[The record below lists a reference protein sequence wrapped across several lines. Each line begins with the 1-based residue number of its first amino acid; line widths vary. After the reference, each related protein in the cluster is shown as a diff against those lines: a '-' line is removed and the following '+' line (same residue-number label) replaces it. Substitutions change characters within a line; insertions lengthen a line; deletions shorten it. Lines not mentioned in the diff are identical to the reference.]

1 VEPVAFATMCSG
13 APGLEHARASN
24 VDHWGFPFEGALT
37 ALRRVFKRTF
47 LSQAFKTT
55 LRLDSPHEARFVVA
69 RTINP

>member
-1 VEPVAFATMCSG
+1 MEPVAFATMCSG
-13 APGLEHARASN
+13 APGLESN

-37 ALRRVFKRTF
+37 ALRRVVKRTF

-55 LRLDSPHEARFVVA
+55 LRLDSPHESRFVAA

>member
-1 VEPVAFATMCSG
+1 MEPVAFATICSG
-13 APGLEHARASN
+13 GYVYCE
-24 VDHWGFPFEGALT
+24 VLT

-55 LRLDSPHEARFVVA
+55 LRLDSPHESRFVAA